1 MSPSRIC
8 SRLVVPAMVAVLV
21 AADVSSLEAQCSM
34 CRTLLDTPEGERIA
48 AGLRWGIWILLVAPI
63 GALAVISV
71 AAVRS
76 RRRFLSGG
84 ADAGR
89 VERREC
95 DCADAR

>member
-8 SRLVVPAMVAVLV
+8 SRLLVPAMVAVLA

-48 AGLRWGIWILLVAPI
+48 AGLRSGIWILLAAPV
-63 GALAVISV
+63 GAFAVIAV

-76 RRRFLSGG
+76 RRRLQNLGS
-84 ADAGR
+84 
-89 VERREC
+89 EN
-95 DCADAR
+95 